1 MIFKNLH
8 YNWFSINTYLKCF
21 CIRFLFKLVIRCL
34 WIWREI
40 ISFNQRRVTFKSRI
54 FTGGHSFTMLIIS
67 STKWNSYLLVTWAEE
82 AAFAWICKIISY
94 RWRNMWNW
102 YILYCQGWMHMH
114 RIYSRGLNIKASKC
128 AQFELD
134 NNEKSIFLAI
144 HVASGLHF
152 PFLKMT
158 EWKNSNSHY
167 DFQHE
172 QLTFL

>member
-1 MIFKNLH
+1 
-8 YNWFSINTYLKCF
+8 
-21 CIRFLFKLVIRCL
+21 
-34 WIWREI
+34 
-40 ISFNQRRVTFKSRI
+40 
-54 FTGGHSFTMLIIS
+54 
-67 STKWNSYLLVTWAEE
+67 
-82 AAFAWICKIISY
+82 
-94 RWRNMWNW
+94 
-102 YILYCQGWMHMH
+102 MH

-144 HVASGLHF
+144 HVASRLHF

-158 EWKNSNSHY
+158 DWKNSNSHY

>member
-1 MIFKNLH
+1 
-8 YNWFSINTYLKCF
+8 
-21 CIRFLFKLVIRCL
+21 
-34 WIWREI
+34 
-40 ISFNQRRVTFKSRI
+40 
-54 FTGGHSFTMLIIS
+54 
-67 STKWNSYLLVTWAEE
+67 
-82 AAFAWICKIISY
+82 
-94 RWRNMWNW
+94 
-102 YILYCQGWMHMH
+102 MH

-158 EWKNSNSHY
+158 DRKNSNSHY